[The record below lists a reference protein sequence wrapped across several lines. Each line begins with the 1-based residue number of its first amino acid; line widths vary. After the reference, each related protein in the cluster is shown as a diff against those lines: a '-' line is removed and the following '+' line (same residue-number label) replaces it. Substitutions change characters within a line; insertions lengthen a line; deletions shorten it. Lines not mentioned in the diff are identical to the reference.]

1 MDCSIIVYIELFTI
15 LEYSIHINLS
25 GHFFVQTVN
34 TPKVFTKFI
43 QLKYLAIEVSTS
55 KFSQD
60 YDLCSLISF
69 LDASPAL
76 ESLIVRVC
84 HHLSLTSYRLENSYF
99 G

>member
-69 LDASPAL
+69 LDASPL

-84 HHLSLTSYRLENSYF
+84 HHLSLTRYHLENSYF